1 MGIARRPGQARTKN
15 LLSQTFEKRFLLYSL
30 PIIIQI
36 SRKVMIWL
44 INVTSIKKLPLN
56 KTESFLMSNF

>member
-1 MGIARRPGQARTKN
+1 MGIARRPGRARTKN

>member
-1 MGIARRPGQARTKN
+1 MGIARRPGRARTKN
-15 LLSQTFEKRFLLYSL
+15 LLSQTFEKLFLLYSL

>member
-1 MGIARRPGQARTKN
+1 MGISRRPGRARTKN
-15 LLSQTFEKRFLLYSL
+15 LLSQTFEKLFLLYSL

-44 INVTSIKKLPLN
+44 INVTSIKKLPLS